1 MINDLSAI
9 TELQSPGTHVGDAG
23 LQQRKSA
30 DTRTAVLDATVECLA
45 RHGYANT
52 TTKEIARIAGIS
64 RGAMLHHYATRQQL
78 IKAVT
83 DHAFYRHMER
93 FVKSVSEL
101 SEEQRMQDNAGI
113 LIDWQLYLSREYC
126 AYLELMVAAR
136 TDDELR
142 AMFVP
147 KAQRHDRVWQ
157 EQLTRVFPEWSSDR
171 ERLVRSRKLV
181 QAIMS
186 GMVLNREVWDDPAAE
201 NSILGLLANVL
212 LDLREGRLNWPT

>member
-9 TELQSPGTHVGDAG
+9 TELQPPGTKVVDAG

-30 DTRTAVLDATVECLA
+30 DTRIAVLDATVECLA

-52 TTKEIARIAGIS
+52 TTKEIARIAGLS

-78 IKAVT
+78 IEAVT
-83 DHAFYRHMER
+83 DHAFYRHMEK
-93 FVKSVSEL
+93 FVIAVSEL
-101 SEEQRMQDNAGI
+101 TEEKRTQDNAGI

-136 TDDELR
+136 TDEELR

-157 EQLTRVFPEWSSDR
+157 EQLARVFPEWASDP
-171 ERLVRSRKLV
+171 ERLGRSRRLV
-181 QAIMS
+181 QAVMS
-186 GMVLNREVWDDPAAE
+186 GMVLNREVWNDPNTE
-201 NSILGLLANVL
+201 HSILALLANVL
-212 LDLREGRLNWPT
+212 LDLREGKLDWPA